1 MERDPFE
8 ENKERMSLNAKPRS
22 PDPPFQPLFWV
33 EVVDFVRARLPTQQD
48 ERALERVLED
58 LLDDCVGGLRPW
70 SRVFRCLQTFR
81 GPTALAVTT

>member
-8 ENKERMSLNAKPRS
+8 ENKEQMSLNAKPRS
-22 PDPPFQPLFWV
+22 PDAPFQPLFWV

-58 LLDDCVGGLRPW
+58 LLDDCVRASGGLGVEFSGVSRPSEDQRPW
-70 SRVFRCLQTFR
+70 R
-81 GPTALAVTT
+81 